1 MPKPETTTAVTVQTN
16 FIEKNFIE
24 KNFYETP
31 EIRTIEA
38 TTGSDQYSTLGR
50 NYFGPKKSGNY
61 NEENYYTKKPNQDK
75 QKNRHR
81 QDQYWSITSSS
92 ASGLQISASD
102 FTKKLL
108 SLILVLLLVL

>member
-38 TTGSDQYSTLGR
+38 TTGTDQYSTLGR
-50 NYFGPKKSGNY
+50 NHFGQKKSGRGG
-61 NEENYYTKKPNQDK
+61 EENYYTKKPNLDK
-75 QKNRHR
+75 KNHHR
-81 QDQYWSITSSS
+81 Q
-92 ASGLQISASD
+92 
-102 FTKKLL
+102 KLGQ
-108 SLILVLLLVL
+108 

>member
-38 TTGSDQYSTLGR
+38 TTGTDQYSTLGR
-50 NYFGPKKSGNY
+50 NNLFGQKKNQTVGSISSD
-61 NEENYYTKKPNQDK
+61 EENIHYTKKPINQNK
-75 QKNRHR
+75 QTNPHR
-81 QDQYWSITSSS
+81 QDQYIG
-92 ASGLQISASD
+92 A
-102 FTKKLL
+102 
-108 SLILVLLLVL
+108 